1 MKILLINNNPVVS
14 RLTALSARKE
24 SIKLDEIRDVSK
36 LKRVDE
42 YQIVFVDLESY
53 TQEVS
58 NSLKNSNIKKKV
70 LFYTQEDKKKPEIFN
85 LSILKPFLPSEVS
98 AILRERKI
106 EIERNENKSKEEL
119 SNLNELI
126 AEKKSDLKHIEVQ
139 NKIGTKSKKTKEEKK
154 SSILEPQK
162 TEEEKLLAELNKSQ
176 KKIDEIKKSPDLVM
190 KKPISQPSKE
200 KEDEIKLFEIDDVD
214 EQKSLKDR
222 DKLFELDIP
231 YETKKGIDKDEVFE
245 IDTEKKI
252 ATPSNDEVLGFDM
265 DSKEEFNLE
274 TTPKK
279 SNIKNSTSTESTKVL
294 DKDEI
299 SNIKNL
305 LDDDIK
311 TDDNISLEDVM
322 TSSPPIT
329 GKEIVK
335 LQSETVNK
343 EPKKK
348 KKKKYKRRAGSQV
361 VLESLSSLPVDDLR
375 RLLLGAEVHITIK
388 FPKE

>member
-214 EQKSLKDR
+214 EQKSLKDK

-361 VLESLSSLPVDDLR
+361 VLESLSSLRVDDLR
-375 RLLLGAEVHITIK
+375 RLLRGAEVHITIK